1 MTGEDFS
8 LTTAQVRAAQDG
20 DREALEDL
28 FRRYLPRVARIVSMR
43 MGQGWRE
50 VGLDDDIAQETFLD
64 AFAALKNGK
73 IRDDAAFCAWLARCA
88 ENNIRDQVR
97 HGRSA
102 KRGGGAVHRFADLG
116 ESCLGESIL
125 GGDDPTPSQYAT
137 ANETEAALEQALLG
151 LDPRYREVICLRA
164 YCGMS
169 YRQIAETMGI
179 PSENTANAL
188 FFRARAELRER
199 LGR

>member
-1 MTGEDFS
+1 MTAEDFS
-8 LTTAQVRAAQDG
+8 LTSAQVRAAQDG
-20 DREALEDL
+20 DREALEEL
-28 FRRYLPRVARIVSMR
+28 FRRYLPRVTRIVAAR
-43 MGQGWRE
+43 MGRGWRE
-50 VGLDDDIAQETFLD
+50 LGLDDDIVQETFLD
-64 AFAALKNGK
+64 AFAALSSGK
-73 IRDDAAFCAWLARCA
+73 IQDEAAFCAWLARCA

-97 HGRSA
+97 HGRSD

-116 ESCLGESIL
+116 ESCLGESML
-125 GGDDPTPSQYAT
+125 GGDDPTPSQHAT

-169 YRQIAETMGI
+169 YREIAETMGI